1 MNSVSSFGF
10 KYIVI
15 DLEDPSNV
23 ADIGN
28 IIQFL
33 SKSHRKFLLVNN
45 AQEVLEGTSTQ
56 NSLDITNTSSS
67 VESSHVQI
75 ASFQPSEHSTPKV
88 PVSSSENI
96 SVNNEG
102 TRKRR
107 NEESISPVQPDRNT
121 SNQQAE
127 QDSLYDN
134 NLQEDLSNHTPFNST
149 SNEQNYSEPSDFEL
163 LEDDDD
169 ETVADSN
176 RMENEKTSSQD
187 NLEEIGDSSESR
199 VRSVERLDSTNLED
213 SQTSSSTMGQDPQNS
228 QLDPN
233 VAVTHRPKSNHSMNT
248 DCLSSVKSRSTLEK
262 QASELTP
269 RMDPV
274 HREDVNTTVGPAN
287 LTETPIETD
296 VQKSATSAMDLNK
309 SAFHLVTKQSTRQS
323 FAVPFHGNMMIPGM
337 QASTIAHQLFT
348 VPQQTVFPI
357 GHPNNVVRVADFKNL
372 PPPNACAGTD
382 QSMEDP
388 QAVELLKIQQHQQ
401 NMMMIQAERERLS
414 RQQMGQENPQAV
426 QRGIHPMMHPL
437 QLEIRKL
444 NPEQLS
450 VLGMV
455 RLDNIGHPDVQAMLR
470 QVHMPHAVV
479 DYHLFHLRF
488 IADQNKLH
496 PHGITGKNL
505 PGTSPLLPNQTKQAQ
520 RKLHRQP
527 PQPQQLPIQIGE
539 IHPPLHP
546 NDARVQAM
554 MAQRSLENQN
564 QQRSRQ
570 IRAMKTRP
578 GVDEQMHPKAQNFQ
592 NNRQKRP
599 DNRSN
604 PPEQTPHM
612 PPSAHHARSLNLEQD
627 ESSQHISPFNDPNQA
642 RMMAQ
647 QRRSQAQNP
656 QHIQFF
662 AEQGNNYSALPNQES
677 QSSRSPVT
685 TVFNDHFQQPAQQEV
700 ASRPNPAGMKKK
712 RGQQQPDN
720 SIDASNNPHRLDIQ
734 PLPPCEKET
743 FEPSLQPYFKDSVTF
758 QNDLA
763 EKSRQV
769 PKNLHPFLRVDQ
781 PENPMN
787 LCSPQVN
794 HQSSGTKQTQNSQTT
809 RSIQPREFQIVG
821 PFHSSNWP
829 LPSREDAQ
837 NREVVTRNQPGQI
850 GHSEGT
856 SALKAFR
863 DPNQIARPVSSQ
875 LMPST
880 SQEANPQNQMIRN
893 ADIAKQLP
901 VERTEQMQQDEDI
914 QKRMDGTN
922 SESNEC
928 NDRIQFVPNSHYQI
942 NTSSNQLESSSK
954 SVERPSLASI
964 EKDGWGEKRLKDFQE
979 NFEKSY
985 KTRKSQESLLKKSQ
999 KIPGTN
1005 SSASSSMEEEL
1016 NAYVQELHS
1025 GSNLNKSE
1033 RTAREGIIL
1042 LSKNQM
1048 DPAAVVNN
1056 QKPNSSEEQNVVN
1069 RSEEGSELRR
1079 RTISETGAPITEDQ
1093 KKQMEEMRRQHTELM
1108 RNLSVSI
1115 QKPAETQP
1123 VTTQISC
1130 QSVNPAEKSKNSSRR
1145 PKRVLRP
1152 RSSHSN
1158 TQAQREFETITISD
1172 SEEEDSYEQRYPNWN
1187 EKKLLEDDVG
1197 LIEEQLEVKPQN
1209 TPETIE
1215 ESLPEEPKDERHERL
1230 LKRRLTS
1237 SSGLEKPVEKPTT
1250 GTDSALDSFS
1260 IQPQRPKRVKKD
1272 EVDQPEH
1279 PMDVDIPNTFDQ
1291 SAIKLY
1297 DEGVL
1302 KKEFSRNRYPTE
1314 EEIISILGELKSNKC
1329 AKQVK
1334 RWFADRRNQLGIKS
1348 RKGRRRVDE

>member
-45 AQEVLEGTSTQ
+45 AQDILEGISTQ
-56 NSLDITNTSSS
+56 NALDITNTSSS

-88 PVSSSENI
+88 PVSSSENT
-96 SVNNEG
+96 SVNNEA

-107 NEESISPVQPDRNT
+107 NEESISPVQPDSNT

-127 QDSLYDN
+127 PDSLYDN

-169 ETVADSN
+169 ETVADPK
-176 RMENEKTSSQD
+176 RLETEKTSSQN
-187 NLEEIGDSSESR
+187 NLEEIGDSRESR
-199 VRSVERLDSTNLED
+199 VQSVERLDSTNLED
-213 SQTSSSTMGQDPQNS
+213 SQTSSSSTMGQDPQNS
-228 QLDPN
+228 QH
-233 VAVTHRPKSNHSMNT
+233 VAVAHRPESNYSMNA
-248 DCLSSVKSRSTLEK
+248 DCLSSVRSRSLLEK

-269 RMDPV
+269 RMETV
-274 HREDVNTTVGPAN
+274 HREDVNTTTVGPAN
-287 LTETPIETD
+287 LTETPIETN

-309 SAFHLVTKQSTRQS
+309 SAFHFVTKQSTRQS

-337 QASTIAHQLFT
+337 QPSTIAHQIFT

-357 GHPNNVVRVADFKNL
+357 GHPNNVVRVADFTQL
-372 PPPNACAGTD
+372 PPSNACARTD

-401 NMMMIQAERERLS
+401 NMMMIQAERDRLS
-414 RQQMGQENPQAV
+414 RQQMGQENPQPV
-426 QRGIHPMMHPL
+426 QRGVHPMMHPL

-444 NPEQLS
+444 NPEQLN

-455 RLDNIGHPDVQAMLR
+455 RLDNIGHPDVQAILR

-496 PHGITGKNL
+496 PHGITEKQV
-505 PGTSPLLPNQTKQAQ
+505 PGTSRLLPNQKKQAQ
-520 RKLHRQP
+520 RKLPRQP
-527 PQPQQLPIQIGE
+527 PQPQQLPNQIGE

-546 NDARVQAM
+546 NDPRVQAM

-564 QQRSRQ
+564 QIRQ
-570 IRAMKTRP
+570 MRAMKTRP
-578 GVDEQMHPKAQNFQ
+578 GVDEQMHPKAQNVQ

-662 AEQGNNYSALPNQES
+662 AEQGNNYSALQNRES
-677 QSSRSPVT
+677 QSSRSSMT
-685 TVFNDHFQQPAQQEV
+685 TVSNDHFQQSAQQEV
-700 ASRPNPAGMKKK
+700 AARAHAAGILKK
-712 RGQQQPDN
+712 RGQQQPEN

-734 PLPPCEKET
+734 PLPPCENET

-769 PKNLHPFLRVDQ
+769 PKHMHPFLRVDQ
-781 PENPMN
+781 PENSVS
-787 LCSPQVN
+787 SPQVN
-794 HQSSGTKQTQNSQTT
+794 HQSSGTKQTQNSQPT
-809 RSIQPREFQIVG
+809 RSIQSRESQIVG
-821 PFHSSNWP
+821 PFHPSNWP
-829 LPSREDAQ
+829 LPSREDAR

-850 GHSEGT
+850 GHSKGT
-856 SALKAFR
+856 FALKAIR
-863 DPNQIARPVSSQ
+863 DPNQIACPVSSQ

-893 ADIAKQLP
+893 SDIAKQLP
-901 VERTEQMQQDEDI
+901 VERTEQNQQNEEI
-914 QKRMDGTN
+914 QKKMDETN

-942 NTSSNQLESSSK
+942 NTSSNQLEPSNK
-954 SVERPSLASI
+954 SRERSSLASI
-964 EKDGWGEKRLKDFQE
+964 EQDGWGEKRLKDFQD

-1005 SSASSSMEEEL
+1005 SSASSSLEEEL
-1016 NAYVQELHS
+1016 NEYVQELHS
-1025 GSNLNKSE
+1025 EANLNKSE

-1048 DPAAVVNN
+1048 DPVAVVHN

-1079 RTISETGAPITEDQ
+1079 RTISETEATFITEDQ
-1093 KKQMEEMRRQHTELM
+1093 KRQMEEMRRQHTELM
-1108 RNLSVSI
+1108 HNLSVSI
-1115 QKPAETQP
+1115 QKPAETEP
-1123 VTTQISC
+1123 VTTRIPC
-1130 QSVNPAEKSKNSSRR
+1130 QSAGSSEKSKNSSRR

-1152 RSSHSN
+1152 RSSHLN
-1158 TQAQREFETITISD
+1158 TQAQKEFETITISD
-1172 SEEEDSYEQRYPNWN
+1172 SEEDDGYEQRYPNWN

-1272 EVDQPEH
+1272 EVVQPEQ

-1302 KKEFSRNRYPTE
+1302 KKEFARNRYPTE